1 MLSLESGR
9 CIISGLMDIVLK
21 TADSVSPGITIITSI
36 RDCLILIYLLL
47 AGLVVKASDTL
58 PIK

>member
-21 TADSVSPGITIITSI
+21 TADSVCPGITIITSI